1 MNAHTPGPWRIES
14 RGSHNPLIETDGLT
28 VAEVLD
34 DCHPDTEQ
42 QEANARLI
50 AAAPDLLEYAKLEA
64 EFTRQCDRTRHDYS
78 PTEFREWVEA
88 NVSNGEP
95 IGRWLGRIR
104 DAAILKATTGES
116 K

>member
-1 MNAHTPGPWRIES
+1 MNAHTPGPWRIER

-50 AAAPDLLEYAKLEA
+50 AAAPCLLDALRTMTQMWNAYVSPENYDGHAAKA
-64 EFTRQCDRTRHDYS
+64 FS
-78 PTEFREWVEA
+78 AAV
-88 NVSNGEP
+88 
-95 IGRWLGRIR
+95 
-104 DAAILKATTGES
+104 DALQKATTGDT